1 MLVGR
6 LDICLQK
13 IETTSVSFTLYKYRF
28 RVDKDLNIRPQT
40 LILVQEKAV
49 NTLEAIDKGNDFVN

>member
-13 IETTSVSFTLYKYRF
+13 IETTSMSFTLYKYQF

-40 LILVQEKAV
+40 LILVHEKAV